1 MKKKLSGIIFTAAIF
16 CGMFLTSNV
25 VSAAT
30 LQDRLCGN
38 NRYETNSKIVDSG
51 WTSSEYVVIA
61 SGEGFADALC
71 AAPLAEKNKAPILLT
86 GRDALS
92 SEAKEQLTRLKV
104 KRVFIVGGTASVS
117 DNVKSEITNMNIE
130 TTRIYGQNRF
140 ETSLAV
146 AKALG
151 NINGVVVTNGFG
163 FADALSIAP
172 IAAKKGM
179 PILLTDKDDLS
190 TPIKEFLHNSS
201 YNESYIVGG
210 TGVISDKVSSQ
221 LNNVTRLGGNSRY
234 DTNSAILNH
243 FANDFSYDKVYI
255 ASGENYPDALSGS
268 VLAASSSSPLIL
280 VGSYV
285 DPSVESS
292 IKAQHEKY
300 NNVVALGGT
309 GVVTDSVINSIVSGV
324 FIPGISDDEIK
335 NLIYNA
341 DQAYIQIHS
350 LGSYDENDS
359 IPTEREG
366 ETYYK
371 LKDNVNTYDKLFN
384 YYNKYFSEKKSNY
397 FINTD
402 LFIKSNNIFYIL
414 GCNPGTRPLF
424 LQSKIENKTV
434 DNNKINVTLNCYHE
448 DDNTEE
454 ESPSD
459 CTFTLIYENGC
470 WLVDDATSGMDWN
483 DFKYRDNQN

>member
-1 MKKKLSGIIFTAAIF
+1 MKKRLSGIIFTAAIF
-16 CGMFLTSNV
+16 CGVFFTSNV

-51 WTSSEYVVIA
+51 WISSEYAVIA

-71 AAPLAEKNKAPILLT
+71 AAPLAEKNKAPIVLT
-86 GRDALS
+86 SRNALS

-104 KRVFIVGGTASVS
+104 KKVFIVGGTASVS

-140 ETSLAV
+140 ETSLEV

-151 NINGVVVTNGFG
+151 NINGAVVTNGFG

-179 PILLTDKDDLS
+179 PILLTAKDELS
-190 TPIKEFLHNSS
+190 TPIREFLHNSS

-210 TGVISDKVSSQ
+210 TGVVSDKISSQ

-234 DTNSAILNH
+234 ETNSAILDH
-243 FANDFSYDKVYI
+243 FDNDFSYDKIYV

-268 VLAASSSSPLIL
+268 VLAASSNSPLIL
-280 VGSYV
+280 VGTYV

-309 GVVTDSVINSIVSGV
+309 GVVTDAVINSIVSGV
-324 FIPGISDDEIK
+324 FIPSISDDEIK
-335 NLIYNA
+335 ELIYNA
-341 DQAYIQIHS
+341 DQTYCCDI
-350 LGSYDENDS
+350 LGLTENNTISTDK
-359 IPTEREG
+359 G
-366 ETYYK
+366 TYYK

-384 YYNKYFSEKKSNY
+384 YYNKYFSEKKSNH
-397 FINTD
+397 FINTN
-402 LFIKSNNIFYIL
+402 LFIKVNNIFYFFGSNAGI
-414 GCNPGTRPLF
+414 RPLF

-434 DNNKINVTLNCYHE
+434 DGNKINVTLRTYYE
-448 DDNTEE
+448 DDPKEK
-454 ESPSD
+454 SPFD
-459 CTFTLIYENGC
+459 CSFTLIYENGR

-483 DFKYRDNQN
+483 AFDYRDNQS